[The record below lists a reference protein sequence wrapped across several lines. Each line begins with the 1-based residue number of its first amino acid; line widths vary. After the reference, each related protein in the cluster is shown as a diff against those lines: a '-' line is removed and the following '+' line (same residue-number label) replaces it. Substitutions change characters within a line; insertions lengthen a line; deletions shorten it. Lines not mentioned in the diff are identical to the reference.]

1 MPFVSSCRKSSLR
14 CSLAVLDALV
24 SMAMKLHAGRDGGGG
39 RCERQ
44 ATGREGWRGG
54 VGSKLVLKEPQLAA
68 VLGPVIHAYWLQKR
82 QKLGKPLLRRF
93 WPATSPTDSNPH
105 CVFRPREKERYKL
118 RKHRKNDV
126 DAFRKLQ
133 QLRRDFETAR
143 DLCALARR
151 RETVRRLR
159 GDASRGRLRRALDTL
174 AKQRGV
180 EALPDAF
187 PFADQDDD
195 YRLTPNEVAAATKAL
210 ADAEAAKK
218 AQAQKDL
225 EQFYAER
232 DAKVKARV
240 AVNREEEKQYVAE
253 RDATVQEDSWESVAK
268 MVNLKEVAGAD
279 TTRMRNVLIG
289 LKHK

>member
-1 MPFVSSCRKSSLR
+1 MEVDEATQATEENVQRHVNALTGAH
-14 CSLAVLDALV
+14 LEAVIDTLEVLTGPWPGIVAKGQQAADALK
-24 SMAMKLHAGRDGGGG
+24 SN
-39 RCERQ
+39 EP
-44 ATGREGWRGG
+44 TWRGG

-180 EALPDAF
+180 EALPDTF
-187 PFADQDDD
+187 PFADQDDEAD
-195 YRLTPNEVAAATKAL
+195 LRACIL
-210 ADAEAAKK
+210 ACTSS
-218 AQAQKDL
+218 L
-225 EQFYAER
+225 R
-232 DAKVKARV
+232 R
-240 AVNREEEKQYVAE
+240 
-253 RDATVQEDSWESVAK
+253 SWVP
-268 MVNLKEVAGAD
+268 
-279 TTRMRNVLIG
+279 T
-289 LKHK
+289 